1 MSESSRVKFNLFR
14 NATDFRAYQPGQVIF
29 SEGEVGLE
37 MFCVKKG
44 KIELRQGGRVLDTL
58 EECEVFGEMALV
70 DKMPRSATAVAVT
83 EVEIVPIDE
92 RKFNFMV
99 QQTPN
104 FAITIVRM
112 MALRLRRMDA
122 GARD

>member
-1 MSESSRVKFNLFR
+1 MSDLSRIKINLFR
-14 NATDFRAYQPGQVIF
+14 NAQDFRTFQPGEVIF
-29 SEGEVGLE
+29 REGDIGNE
-37 MFCVKKG
+37 MFSIKKG
-44 KIELRQGGRVLDTL
+44 KVELRTGDEVLDVL

-70 DKMPRSATAVAVT
+70 DKLPRSATAVALET
-83 EVEIVPIDE
+83 VELVPIDE

-112 MALRLRRMDA
+112 MALRLRRKDA
-122 GARD
+122 R

>member
-1 MSESSRVKFNLFR
+1 MHAADTPYADL
-14 NATDFRAYQPGQVIF
+14 TPD
-29 SEGEVGLE
+29 L
-37 MFCVKKG
+37 
-44 KIELRQGGRVLDTL
+44 VLDTL